1 MSKNSLI
8 TLILSYQQ
16 ILLSEIKKSSIILLF
31 DPLAFELKPFYW
43 YVTVCQWLTMVH
55 SRLTA
60 GLWMRTNALS
70 PAGCWS
76 IMSNTI
82 FEHHFV
88 CVHSY
93 SHPVKNLLLQKL
105 QYYKR
110 GLGSTLLNMSWNAR
124 VVIAVIFVSSLSY
137 SKSGKWLTWTKCSF
151 FRSSIWKMRNSS
163 EKVSFKRRVVLWKD
177 QKYAQLNIEIWSNEK
192 Q

>member
-1 MSKNSLI
+1 MARLSDSSSLLKKMNSFPNSISRQNSARQSSFNMSKNLLI
-8 TLILSYQQ
+8 TLIPSYRQ

-60 GLWMRTNALS
+60 GLWMRTNMLS

-76 IMSNTI
+76 IASNTI

-93 SHPVKNLLLQKL
+93 RHPAKNLLQQKL

-110 GLGSTLLNMSWNAR
+110 GLGSTLLNMSRNAR
-124 VVIAVIFVSSLSY
+124 VVVAVILVSSPSY
-137 SKSGKWLTWTKCSF
+137 SKSGK
-151 FRSSIWKMRNSS
+151 
-163 EKVSFKRRVVLWKD
+163 
-177 QKYAQLNIEIWSNEK
+177 
-192 Q
+192 